1 MLSSSVH
8 QHPQFQPIHA
18 NTVIPKSTMLKA
30 KKRRKRRK
38 KSQTNL
44 TSNTKSCRPASN
56 SHNSNA
62 TINPTTI
69 SAIRKSQKQ
78 PKMNLAKGSKQ
89 YFQHDNR
96 LVHNTETILA
106 TSTVFTTTNYSS
118 ENDMLYAKVAKKF
131 KPLNDAT
138 KQIVSKQKSKA
149 LLKQRQQQ
157 SSYSLR
163 KLKVSGWSVA
173 AQKSRN
179 NHSKQNKQKSA
190 ALIQQQQRRR
200 HNDCLCSCAHSHGA
214 VNHSNATETAASV
227 SHKNIT
233 SLCSNNS
240 ASNSTTSTTT
250 TSNNNYLSCFNFNDT
265 TTLPKL
271 LGILQN
277 SAPTTLLLETLIN
290 NAQILET
297 KKIEQR

>member
-96 LVHNTETILA
+96 LVHNTETILT

-149 LLKQRQQQ
+149 LLKQRQQ

-200 HNDCLCSCAHSHGA
+200 HHDCLCSCAHSHGA

-240 ASNSTTSTTT
+240 ASNSTTTTTT